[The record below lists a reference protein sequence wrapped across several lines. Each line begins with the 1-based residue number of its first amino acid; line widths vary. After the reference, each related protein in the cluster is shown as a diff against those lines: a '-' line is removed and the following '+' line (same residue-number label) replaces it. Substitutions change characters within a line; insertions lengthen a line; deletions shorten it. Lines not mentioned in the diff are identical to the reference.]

1 MKPTTKNP
9 TKRRSLTMRW
19 VTAATVVLLGT
30 GATAGCSSTD
40 TTSGAAQS
48 TSTTAPANSGSSSQL
63 VLPVTSNPINNN
75 STAKTLKIDKVLVEN
90 NVDPITNKAA
100 DDHLEITLTN
110 TGDTELGGFEVY
122 TTYTDPTAKVSES
135 YYTKLPASFTIA
147 PGATRV
153 AHFDNAGELDHFAV
167 NDYSLYATSKNA
179 LDVEVVVSADGAAVQ
194 TATVKKDAG
203 GAENPAE

>member
-9 TKRRSLTMRW
+9 TNRGSLTMRW

-30 GATAGCSSTD
+30 GAIAACSSTD
-40 TTSGAAQS
+40 ATGATQS
-48 TSTTAPANSGSSSQL
+48 TSTTAGASSGSSSQQ
-63 VLPVTSNPINNN
+63 VLPVTSNPINNS
-75 STAKTLKIDKVLVEN
+75 STAQTLQIDQVLVEN
-90 NVDPITNKAA
+90 NVSPITNKAA

-110 TGDTELGGFEVY
+110 TGDSELGGFEVY
-122 TTYTDPTAKVSES
+122 TTYTDPTAKLSES
-135 YYTKLPASFTIA
+135 YYTKLPSSFTIA

-153 AHFDNAGELDHFAV
+153 AHFDNLGELDHFAV
-167 NDYSLYATSKNA
+167 NDYSVYATSKNA

-194 TATVKKDAG
+194 TATAKKDPG

>member
-1 MKPTTKNP
+1 MKPTTNYS
-9 TKRRSLTMRW
+9 TSRRSRSVRW
-19 VTAATVVLLGT
+19 VAAGTVVLLGS
-30 GATAGCSSTD
+30 GAIAACSSADAT
-40 TTSGAAQS
+40 GAAQS
-48 TSTTAPANSGSSSQL
+48 TTTTAAATSGSSSQQ
-63 VLPVTSNPINNN
+63 VLPVTSNPIDNS
-75 STAKTLKIDKVLVEN
+75 STAQTLQIDKVLVEN

-100 DDHLEITLTN
+100 DDHLELTLTN

-122 TTYTDPTAKVSES
+122 TTYTDPTAKLSES

-153 AHFDNAGELDHFAV
+153 AHFDNLGELDHFAV

-194 TATVKKDAG
+194 TATVKKDPG